1 MMQNSPILISLV
13 FLSTLSALGG
23 CEDPD
28 ALTGELAGLDG
39 LELQDEQ
46 HGDAILEDLE
56 AQDDNQHVDAQGP
69 ASLSAPRPDPLE
81 SGSFYYPSKYITSSG
96 GGTWGPILR
105 LELFK
110 MGPSDSNIALFKIT
124 KTDGSA
130 FTTSGTISMRQGSSN
145 GAVVLGD
152 ESETIYAGESGKAFY
167 FDFNHIT
174 WTKGTS
180 IDFYGRVV
188 NNSGIAYVGP
198 IRVTK
203 GY

>member
-28 ALTGELAGLDG
+28 ALTGELANLDG

-46 HGDAILEDLE
+46 HGDAILDDLE

-81 SGSFYYPSKYITSSG
+81 IGWAYYTSQYSTTSG
-96 GGTWGPILR
+96 GGTWGSILR
-105 LELFK
+105 IELFQTE
-110 MGPSDSNIALFKIT
+110 PIDSSEAHFRIK
-124 KTDGSA
+124 KKDGSS
-130 FTTSGTISMRQGSSN
+130 FTTSGTVSLRRGSSN
-145 GAVVLGD
+145 GTIVL
-152 ESETIYAGESGKAFY
+152 SAPISAGALSKDFY
-167 FDFNHIT
+167 LDFNDIS
-174 WTKGTS
+174 WTQGKY

-188 NNSGIAYVGP
+188 SNSGYSWVGN

-203 GY
+203 GTYP

>member
-81 SGSFYYPSKYITSSG
+81 AGSAYYPAKYITSSG
-96 GGTWGPILR
+96 GGTWGPILT

-110 MGPSDSNIALFKIT
+110 VDPIDSNQALFKIR
-124 KTDGSA
+124 KTDGSS
-130 FTTSGTISMRQGSSN
+130 FTTSGTISLRRDKSDGP
-145 GAVVLGD
+145 VV
-152 ESETIYAGESGKAFY
+152 SKKSATIYAGESGKAFY
-167 FDFNHIT
+167 VDLNGIT
-174 WTKGTS
+174 WPKGTY
-180 IDFYGRVV
+180 IDFFGRVE
-188 NNSGIAYVGP
+188 NNSGKAYVGY

-203 GY
+203 GI